1 MLKTDDENKHPD
13 MTIVSYIDV
22 PSDIPVEGNRFRL
35 QVPLMVDNVV
45 CFFSRSLYSARAH
58 STMHVRTCFLLYL
71 LPTRVNT
78 RLIKPSSSSSLSSSL
93 DAILR
98 VFAPQR
104 ENSVGPL

>member
-45 CFFSRSLYSARAH
+45 CFFSRSLFSARAFDH
-58 STMHVRTCFLLYL
+58 ARAHVFPPL
-71 LPTRVNT
+71 
-78 RLIKPSSSSSLSSSL
+78 
-93 DAILR
+93 
-98 VFAPQR
+98 FAAD
-104 ENSVGPL
+104 ESKYETY